1 MLVRAL
7 PIFLIVAF
15 PGLAQD
21 PSLESQVRE
30 LRELVAKLQARV
42 DQLEKKE
49 AAAINPAPA
58 PAAIAVSPVVQ
69 APPPETVAPGSPVAA
84 PAPASVLSNI
94 LGGTTL
100 NFAFDG
106 YYDYNFNKPL
116 GRVNLLRAYDVSANS
131 FSLNQAD
138 VILENA
144 PDPDHGKRF
153 GARLDFQYGQATQ
166 TLQGNPVNEP
176 RPGVYQNIFQAY
188 GTYVFPVA
196 KGLTVDF
203 GKFASSL
210 GFEGN
215 YTKDQVA
222 YSRGYWFD
230 FLPFYHTGFR
240 TALALTNSFTVN
252 YWVVNG
258 TQQTEAF
265 NGFKSQ
271 LFGFVDRPN
280 KNLSWTVNY
289 YYGND
294 HPDVTYYPNGGAPA
308 NSLSQQGVPFT
319 PVANPLKGKL
329 HILDTYAS
337 WQVNPKLILAGS
349 AEYVI
354 DRAQPASSPE
364 HDAGATAYVR
374 YQLTPK
380 WAVGGRAEY
389 LSDRGGLYSGKTQDL
404 KEFTATLEFKIA
416 EGFIVRNEWRTDLSN
431 QRYFYSDTLGL
442 LKRSQT
448 TATIGLLWWF
458 GPKQGTW

>member
-7 PIFLIVAF
+7 LIFLIVAF

-49 AAAINPAPA
+49 AAGLNSVAA

-153 GARLDFQYGQATQ
+153 GVRLDFQYGQATQ

-210 GFEGN
+210 GFEAN
-215 YTKDQVA
+215 YTKDQVT

-258 TQQTEAF
+258 LQQTEAF
-265 NGFKSQ
+265 NGFKGQ

-308 NSLSQQGVPFT
+308 NSLSQQGVPLT

-337 WQVNPKLILAGS
+337 WQATPNLILAGT

-354 DRAQPASSPE
+354 DRAQPASAPE

-389 LSDRGGLYSGKTQDL
+389 LSDRGGLYSGKTQAL
-404 KEFTATLEFKIA
+404 KEFTGTLEYKIA